1 MQLSQVKVRSSQ
13 KQWMTLESIILE
25 KWSLSH
31 KERTRSR
38 LDLRALKISWADQMQ
53 VDCNTPPLILK
64 KLQMHSG
71 NNTMETPPTTLTSRK
86 WPLLVTWRFLRCLIE
101 RSNGRL
107 LMMTNLLLQHS
118 PEALTGRTSFLRLKE
133 SEFSTLSTLLE
144 ILNKL
149 CSCSEQR

>member
-1 MQLSQVKVRSSQ
+1 MQLRQVRVRSSQ
-13 KQWMTLESIILE
+13 KQWMTLVSIILE

-38 LDLRALKISWADQMQ
+38 LDLRALKISWADQML

-64 KLQMHSG
+64 KLQMLSG
-71 NNTMETPPTTLTSRK
+71 NNTMETPLTTLTSRK
-86 WPLLVTWRFLRCLIE
+86 WPQLATWRFLRCLRE

-118 PEALTGRTSFLRLKE
+118 LEVLTGRTSFLRLKE

-149 CSCSEQR
+149 FSCSEQR